1 MLTAKLS
8 PCYSTYLLF
17 NLWLNNRT
25 ITRFIADDKVVYQ
38 RMRWEMRLAWDNSW
52 ARRRLKHLSWRSR
65 WIILYTLEQ
74 TIAVSCKI
82 LRVDRCL
89 FWLFHLTEH
98 KVLYCCATNAVYSAA
113 WLPQSCTR
121 LVDSFKQ
128 TVDASNFPTIVR
140 KFTQRPSCT
149 IPFWQIEILNHNL
162 IFLWNFHA
170 FVYFLQIFRS
180 QQFPVVKQVHEI
192 GEIGK

>member
-1 MLTAKLS
+1 LGNCDDLSMMNLALNCWFSQCCNMLTAKLS

-98 KVLYCCATNAVYSAA
+98 KVLHCCATNAVYSAA
-113 WLPQSCTR
+113 WLPHSCTR
-121 LVDSFKQ
+121 LVDSFKHADCQ
-128 TVDASNFPTIVR
+128 CFQLSNHCQEIHSASFVHHTVSTDRDFKS
-140 KFTQRPSCT
+140 
-149 IPFWQIEILNHNL
+149 
-162 IFLWNFHA
+162 
-170 FVYFLQIFRS
+170 
-180 QQFPVVKQVHEI
+180 
-192 GEIGK
+192 